1 MRTFGLAG
9 WEGSGKTTLMVKL
22 VKELTDR
29 GFTVSSMNHVAPGCD
44 IDRPGKDSYRHRAAG
59 AAEVVVTST
68 NRWALLHELHGAPGP
83 AVEDLEPHLTPVDLL
98 LVEGARRDGHPKV
111 EVHRPSAGRP
121 LLCRDDPRIVA
132 VASDAP
138 LSGVD
143 VPVLDLDDTAAVAD
157 FIVGYCDLEAG

>member
-29 GFTVSSMNHVAPGCD
+29 GFTVSSMNYVAPGRD

-68 NRWALLHELHGAPGP
+68 NRWA
-83 AVEDLEPHLTPVDLL
+83 
-98 LVEGARRDGHPKV
+98 
-111 EVHRPSAGRP
+111 
-121 LLCRDDPRIVA
+121 
-132 VASDAP
+132 
-138 LSGVD
+138 
-143 VPVLDLDDTAAVAD
+143 
-157 FIVGYCDLEAG
+157 

>member
-22 VKELTDR
+22 VKDLTDR

-68 NRWALLHELHGAPGP
+68 NRWALLHELRGAPGP

-111 EVHRPSAGRP
+111 EGHRPRAGRP

-157 FIVGYCDLEAG
+157 FIVGYCDL